1 MQNKVY
7 IYKIKYKKLH
17 DFVVE
22 FGKIRKVFISLKK
35 FFIAFLIF
43 IKILWMENIMFNW
56 IERIFKQENV
66 NHLKIP
72 YINLNLKKM
81 IILW

>member
-35 FFIAFLIF
+35 FFIAFLIL
-43 IKILWMENIMFNW
+43 IKILWMENIMFN
-56 IERIFKQENV
+56 
-66 NHLKIP
+66 
-72 YINLNLKKM
+72 
-81 IILW
+81 